1 MGYSF
6 VLLALLSFILL
17 KENATADD
25 KVPYIVYLGEPP
37 SLLFGSNQTTQHLR
51 VVNSHFELL
60 GSILGTRKAAKD
72 AIFYSYTQNINGFAA
87 KLDKETADKI
97 SKLQE
102 VVSVFPSRGYKLHT
116 TRSWQFLG
124 LETDGTFGS
133 NSLWSKAQYGKDT
146 IIGNL
151 DTGVWP
157 ESDSFADNGMG
168 DIPSAWKGI
177 CQNDV
182 DTTFTC
188 NKKLIGARYFNK
200 GYEAYVGKLNSS
212 YMTPRDND
220 GHGTHTLS
228 TAGGAFVANASLFGH
243 GNGTAKGGSPKAR
256 VAAYKVCWPPVNGGE
271 CFDSDILAAFDA
283 AIADGVDVISMS
295 VGGDPVDYFN
305 DGIAIGSFHAVKSG
319 IKVICSAGNSGPTAG
334 SVSNVAPWIFTV
346 GASTMDREFPAYVY
360 YGSTNLKG
368 QSLSST
374 ALTVGKYPIIISTDA
389 KAENSTAQDAQ
400 LCIIGS
406 LDPAKVN
413 GSIVICTRGSNARV
427 AKGEA
432 VLQAG
437 GVGMVLINS
446 ASTGN
451 EIIADAH
458 VLPATHITYSD
469 GQTLLSYLKSNS
481 IVLGNV
487 TKPETVLN
495 TKPAP
500 FMAAFSSQGPNTITP
515 GILKPDITAPG
526 VSVIAAY
533 TGATS
538 PTGLDFDTRRVK
550 FNSESG
556 TSMSCPH
563 TSGIVGLLHTLYPDW
578 SPAAIRSAIMT
589 TASISDNQG
598 QKILNS
604 SFVTATPFSYGSG
617 HFNPNAAADPGLIYD
632 LNATDYLNFLCSIGY
647 TPNQMGSFQPGYK
660 CPSPPINIYDF
671 NYPSFTIYNLTS
683 SITVTRTVKNVG
695 PAGTYTAK
703 VEEPKGISI
712 KVDPNSLNFGAGEE
726 KTFKVTFNVSTPS
739 SDYVFGSITW
749 SDANRKVRSPVV
761 VLTSS

>member
-1 MGYSF
+1 MQ
-6 VLLALLSFILL
+6 
-17 KENATADD
+17 
-25 KVPYIVYLGEPP
+25 PYIVYLGEPP

-60 GSILGTRKAAKD
+60 GSILGTRKAAQD
-72 AIFYSYTQNINGFAA
+72 AIFYSYTHNINGFAA

-97 SKLQE
+97 SKYL
-102 VVSVFPSRGYKLHT
+102 SLSHC
-116 TRSWQFLG
+116 
-124 LETDGTFGS
+124 LESDGTVGS
-133 NSLWSKAQYGKDT
+133 NSLWTKAQYGKDT

-157 ESDSFADNGMG
+157 ESDSFADEAMG

-228 TAGGAFVANASLFGH
+228 TAGGAFVANASLFGY
-243 GNGTAKGGSPKAR
+243 GTGTAKGGSPKAR
-256 VAAYKVCWPPVNGGE
+256 VAAYKVCWPPLNGGE

-283 AIADGVDVISMS
+283 AISDGVDVVSMS

-305 DGIAIGSFHAVKSG
+305 DGIAIGSFHA
-319 IKVICSAGNSGPTAG
+319 TLQ
-334 SVSNVAPWIFTV
+334 
-346 GASTMDREFPAYVY
+346 R
-360 YGSTNLKG
+360 
-368 QSLSST
+368 
-374 ALTVGKYPIIISTDA
+374 LTGR
-389 KAENSTAQDAQ
+389 
-400 LCIIGS
+400 
-406 LDPAKVN
+406 
-413 GSIVICTRGSNARV
+413 SIVICTRGSNARV

-458 VLPATHITYSD
+458 VLPATHITFSD
-469 GQTLLSYLKSNS
+469 GQTLLSCLKSNS

-487 TKPETVLN
+487 TNPETVLN

-556 TSMSCPH
+556 H
-563 TSGIVGLLHTLYPDW
+563 V
-578 SPAAIRSAIMT
+578 
-589 TASISDNQG
+589 
-598 QKILNS
+598 
-604 SFVTATPFSYGSG
+604 
-617 HFNPNAAADPGLIYD
+617 NPNAAADPGLIYD
-632 LNATDYLNFLCSIGY
+632 FNATDYLNFLCSIRY
-647 TPNQMGSFQPGYK
+647 TPNQLASFQQGYK
-660 CPSPPINIYDF
+660 CPSPPINTYDF

-683 SITVTRTVKNVG
+683 SVTVTRTVKNVG

-712 KVDPNSLNFGAGEE
+712 KVDPNSLKFAAGEE

-739 SDYVFGSITW
+739 LDYVFGSITW